1 MKIKIAVVG
10 AAMMLLAGCVSS
22 IPTGSPVAITEE
34 MRGQIEAGTR
44 QALKDPE
51 SARFGTIAGA
61 QTPDGNIS
69 VCGLVNAKNSF
80 GGYTG
85 EQPFFGVFYPRAGF
99 FEFRTMGGSDGD
111 RLGLRMVCQQSG
123 VLINI

>member
-1 MKIKIAVVG
+1 MNIRLVAAIAASVLV
-10 AAMMLLAGCVSS
+10 AGCVSS
-22 IPTGSPVAITEE
+22 IPTGSPVAITDE
-34 MRGQIEAGTR
+34 MRAQIEAGTK

-51 SARFGTIAGA
+51 SARFGVIAGA

-69 VCGLVNAKNSF
+69 VCGMVNAKNSF

-85 EQPFFGVFYPRAGF
+85 EQPFFGVLHPGPGF

-123 VLINI
+123 VIINI